1 MYVQVSVS
9 LKIVI
14 VQLELDDEAF
24 HRALRTKTQQRDR
37 SSNSRREAYLHFSN
51 LFSFALFLPDR
62 IGRRLFRR
70 RIVFPRAELCV
81 CVSVSA
87 FVCVQLN

>member
-51 LFSFALFLPDR
+51 LFSFALFCPSESA
-62 IGRRLFRR
+62 GGFSGEELF
-70 RIVFPRAELCV
+70 FHAQSSV
-81 CVSVSA
+81 CV
-87 FVCVQLN
+87 